1 MAQLL
6 RPALA
11 LTLALAAQVTYFP
24 GSNVG
29 DYVIVINADK
39 VVVSGAKFYQK
50 EYFRHSGRPGGV
62 TVESF
67 QQLQA
72 RIPERIVEKAVKG
85 MLPKGPLGR
94 EMFRHLKVFAGPEHD
109 HAAQAPIKYEW
120 PADSLAIKAPSKK
133 QAKEKKMRTPPQID

>member
-1 MAQLL
+1 M